1 MLPKEKTIQT
11 REQLNEWIKYE
22 KNQYGNRSFLHM
34 VFPVSERDVLQKHQ
48 IVLRKAEYYTNRGK
62 KILRVLYKIRLLRIQ
77 NRYALHIPMN
87 CCGKGLKIMH
97 VGPILLNGRA
107 SVGENCAFHINSALV
122 AKGVSDDAP
131 VLGNNVVVGVGAVV
145 VGGVVVAD
153 SVAIGANSVVTKDI
167 CEQNIAIAGA
177 PAKKVSD
184 NGRLKW

>member
-1 MLPKEKTIQT
+1 
-11 REQLNEWIKYE
+11 
-22 KNQYGNRSFLHM
+22 
-34 VFPVSERDVLQKHQ
+34 
-48 IVLRKAEYYTNRGK
+48 
-62 KILRVLYKIRLLRIQ
+62 
-77 NRYALHIPMN
+77 
-87 CCGKGLKIMH
+87 MH

-167 CEQNIAIAGA
+167 SEQNIAIAGA
-177 PAKKVSD
+177 LAKKVSD